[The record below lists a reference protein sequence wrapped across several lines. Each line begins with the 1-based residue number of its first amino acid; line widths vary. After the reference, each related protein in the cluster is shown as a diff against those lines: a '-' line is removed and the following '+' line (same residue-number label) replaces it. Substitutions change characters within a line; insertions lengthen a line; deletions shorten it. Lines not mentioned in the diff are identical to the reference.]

1 MSGAGDD
8 EVGPVL
14 EASEAARAVID
25 AIRAE
30 NGDVQVVDR
39 GSYWRVLVPGR
50 CVVTRA
56 AVEARLGR
64 AFVLPGDL
72 ERLMP
77 SFRGRLEIT
86 TEGVVWSTRG
96 HA

>member
-1 MSGAGDD
+1 MNATDP
-8 EVGPVL
+8 VGPVL
-14 EASEAARAVID
+14 EASEAAQTLID

-30 NGDVQVVDR
+30 NAGVEVVDR

-50 CVVTRA
+50 CEVTRA
-56 AVEARLGR
+56 AIEARLGR

-77 SFRGRLEIT
+77 SFRGRLEIHNDRI
-86 TEGVVWSTRG
+86 VWSAGGR
-96 HA
+96 A